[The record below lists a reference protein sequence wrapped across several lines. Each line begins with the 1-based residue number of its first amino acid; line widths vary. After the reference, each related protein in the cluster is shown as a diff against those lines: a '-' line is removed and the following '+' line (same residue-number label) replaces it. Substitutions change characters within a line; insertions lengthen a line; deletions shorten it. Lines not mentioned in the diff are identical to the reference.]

1 MLQECIF
8 KCVWTIVFSLLG
20 INHSGNHYLFRYV
33 QKMIIIF
40 DKVCENQLYFIFL
53 LQGATVNGLINLGL
67 STLERRFNLKSVQTG
82 FIAGSYDIGFMAATL
97 PISYFGGMK
106 GASKPRYLW
115 EKSLI
120 SLSRILQILH

>member
-1 MLQECIF
+1 M
-8 KCVWTIVFSLLG
+8 K
-20 INHSGNHYLFRYV
+20 
-33 QKMIIIF
+33 IIF

-120 SLSRILQILH
+120 YLRRILLHRNEIFLSVL